1 VRANPQPVISFSGA
15 SDSSTI
21 YTLIMF
27 DPDAR
32 NPNGTA
38 RQVLHWLQ
46 GNITSAT
53 PLSLP
58 NATAVATYRAP
69 GPPPEVPSRAHRY
82 IQLLFANPLVVP
94 VEYLPIIQA
103 RAGFDIEKFV
113 ADTALGQVVA
123 ANYYLTKNDSLVTN
137 TTTPT
142 PIEANQANGL
152 RISLWG
158 TVVVGSAALMAFG
171 GMT

>member
-1 VRANPQPVISFSGA
+1 
-15 SDSSTI
+15 
-21 YTLIMF
+21 MF

-58 NATAVATYRAP
+58 NSTAVATYRPP
-69 GPPPEVPSRAHRY
+69 GPPPEVQSRAHRY
-82 IQLLFANPLVVP
+82 IQLLFAKLLVVP
-94 VEYLPIIQA
+94 AAYLPIIQA

-113 ADTALGQVVA
+113 KDTELGPVVA
-123 ANYYLTKNDSLVTN
+123 ANYYQTKNDSLVNNVNNATKPVETN
-137 TTTPT
+137 M
-142 PIEANQANGL
+142 ASGL
-152 RISLWG
+152 SVSIWG
-158 TVVVGSAALMAFG
+158 TVMAGSVGLLAFG
-171 GMT
+171 AIL

>member
-21 YTLIMF
+21 YTLIML

-69 GPPPEVPSRAHRY
+69 GPPPEVPTRAHRY
-82 IQLLFANPLVVP
+82 IQLLFAKPLVVP
-94 VEYLPIIQA
+94 ASYLPSIQA
-103 RAGFDIEKFV
+103 RAGFDIESFV
-113 ADTALGQVVA
+113 RDAGLGEVVA
-123 ANYYLTKNDSLVTN
+123 ANYYLTRNDSRVANETKPLETN
-137 TTTPT
+137 M
-142 PIEANQANGL
+142 ANGL
-152 RISLWG
+152 SVSMWG
-158 TVVVGSAALMAFG
+158 TIMAGSVGLLACA
-171 GMT
+171 GML